1 MSAHTE
7 AVEAAARALCNDD
20 RQQAGWPEVTDEE
33 WPEVGGGSAY
43 SRQSQVAIT
52 AYLRHMRAA
61 GFVVTRVPGPKDP
74 ATTLYVSNDA
84 LAQEANHAQVRRS
97 MVADA
102 NWAAGK
108 VEGFNEAIAATL
120 ANAVGVGE

>member
-20 RQQAGWPEVTDEE
+20 RQQAGWQEVTDEE

-43 SRQSQVAIT
+43 SRQSQVTIT
-52 AYLRHMRAA
+52 AYLRHMREA
-61 GFVVTRVPGPKDP
+61 GFVVTRVP
-74 ATTLYVSNDA
+74 DA
-84 LAQEANHAQVRRS
+84 EPEREWIGGRMSAREASAQELGRE
-97 MVADA
+97 
-102 NWAAGK
+102 
-108 VEGFNEAIAATL
+108 EGHNACRAATL